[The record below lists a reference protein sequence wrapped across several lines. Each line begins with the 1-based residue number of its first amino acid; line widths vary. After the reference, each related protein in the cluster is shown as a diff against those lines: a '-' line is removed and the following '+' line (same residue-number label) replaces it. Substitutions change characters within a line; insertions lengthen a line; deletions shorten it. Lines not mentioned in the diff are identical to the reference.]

1 MDETADIPGADR
13 AVDRS
18 RSPEE
23 RITTLRRILMDD
35 TGAGK
40 ELLRRGASDPTETD
54 EMLMLAGQQFARL
67 MWGDAVSEFDMRDLT
82 DIAGDIVD
90 TATPDQLWSW

>member
-1 MDETADIPGADR
+1 MDN
-13 AVDRS
+13 
-18 RSPEE
+18 
-23 RITTLRRILMDD
+23 

-40 ELLRRGASDPTETD
+40 ELLRRIASDPTETD

-67 MWGDAVSEFDMRDLT
+67 MWADAISEFDFRDLT